1 MQATNS
7 QLTNFIGAAKQYC
20 IPIFQRPY
28 SWDNEDVKK
37 LLDDIISVADD
48 NRRPCHFIGSVI
60 YLPKSQFASQ
70 INQCAVI
77 DGQQR
82 LTTISLILLA
92 LADYS
97 RSYYSEQ
104 DYSKA
109 NTRYEQ
115 ISELYLIN
123 KFGDGDLKY
132 KLKLCGDDFSAYKKL
147 FEIEEW
153 KEHGSYG
160 EEVKMPDN
168 LKSNRV
174 HINFLSICRM
184 LKDKRS
190 DPKHVMTGI
199 GKLLLV
205 DIPLN
210 PEDNAQLVFET
221 VNSTGKALTE
231 AQKIKNY
238 ILMTVSP
245 DDQESLYLDSWLP
258 MERGLG
264 ETEFDSFFRY
274 YMTVKTKKQVPY
286 YYYDSFK
293 EFARKNEND
302 TKSIVQE
309 IKRYYDHYIRWKN
322 AEKSSNNSDKTIAK
336 IKATGQNKVTP
347 VILQILD
354 DIKNE
359 KCSIEQAQKVLEIIE
374 AYWMRRA
381 ICDMP
386 SNTAGVVCF
395 TMLKNLG
402 KTQYVDDF
410 IQSIYDLTWA
420 QRMPK
425 DDEMKNKLYEVA
437 IYGKDFARRLLDR
450 MEAHENKDY
459 SHSSNHSIEHVM
471 PQTVQSHD
479 ALYARNDLTDAQKE
493 KIDWAIDLGDDWQ
506 QIHQKY
512 LNTIGN
518 LSLTGFNAEYQNYRF
533 KYKKEMKDGYRE
545 SPIRLTSKTIAKKDK
560 WGEYEIRERSDKMC
574 EIICDIWKYP
584 QKSV

>member
-1 MQATNS
+1 
-7 QLTNFIGAAKQYC
+7 
-20 IPIFQRPY
+20 
-28 SWDNEDVKK
+28 
-37 LLDDIISVADD
+37 
-48 NRRPCHFIGSVI
+48 
-60 YLPKSQFASQ
+60 
-70 INQCAVI
+70 
-77 DGQQR
+77 
-82 LTTISLILLA
+82 
-92 LADYS
+92 
-97 RSYYSEQ
+97 
-104 DYSKA
+104 
-109 NTRYEQ
+109 
-115 ISELYLIN
+115 
-123 KFGDGDLKY
+123 
-132 KLKLCGDDFSAYKKL
+132 
-147 FEIEEW
+147 
-153 KEHGSYG
+153 
-160 EEVKMPDN
+160 
-168 LKSNRV
+168 
-174 HINFLSICRM
+174 
-184 LKDKRS
+184 
-190 DPKHVMTGI
+190 
-199 GKLLLV
+199 
-205 DIPLN
+205 
-210 PEDNAQLVFET
+210 
-221 VNSTGKALTE
+221 
-231 AQKIKNY
+231 
-238 ILMTVSP
+238 
-245 DDQESLYLDSWLP
+245 
-258 MERGLG
+258 
-264 ETEFDSFFRY
+264 
-274 YMTVKTKKQVPY
+274 
-286 YYYDSFK
+286 
-293 EFARKNEND
+293 
-302 TKSIVQE
+302 
-309 IKRYYDHYIRWKN
+309 
-322 AEKSSNNSDKTIAK
+322 
-336 IKATGQNKVTP
+336 
-347 VILQILD
+347 
-354 DIKNE
+354 
-359 KCSIEQAQKVLEIIE
+359 
-374 AYWMRRA
+374 
-381 ICDMP
+381 MP